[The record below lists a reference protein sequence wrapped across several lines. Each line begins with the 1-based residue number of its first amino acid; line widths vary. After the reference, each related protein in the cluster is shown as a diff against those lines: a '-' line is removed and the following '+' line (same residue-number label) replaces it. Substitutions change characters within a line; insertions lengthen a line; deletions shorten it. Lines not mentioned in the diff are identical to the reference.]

1 MFLHVATMVPQ
12 HASVH
17 ARGIHKN
24 MKRPVLQGRQT
35 IEDSGF
41 LIIYL
46 HTLSYK
52 GSDLLIM

>member
-1 MFLHVATMVPQ
+1 MFFHVATIVPQ

-17 ARGIHKN
+17 ARGVHKN

-41 LIIYL
+41 LNNLSLPIIL
-46 HTLSYK
+46 
-52 GSDLLIM
+52 